1 MIPDYFFRTIA
12 ERRDWLT
19 YRAANFLSE
28 EGRQIPYL
36 FLSDPSQANG
46 NATKLRVY
54 IQGSIHGDEP
64 AADQGIMALIGKM
77 DANSTWTSSLLE
89 KMDIKILPRYNVDG
103 VHYFQRQLASNYD
116 PNRDLNKFDRQQTRD
131 IRGEFIEYNP
141 HLCMDLHEFRGPA
154 VYGGEWQHGNDALI
168 YASYNLNIHEDI
180 RAAQDDIF
188 LPVMDEYLTA
198 HGLRWDPYVVGTAS
212 DEPSRIEF
220 SEVLSEAKYAHF
232 GFGMTQ
238 ALSFLFEIRGISLA
252 NQHFQRRV
260 ATALLKLE
268 ATLDTARDRAEEV
281 YELVNSAREE
291 FISSTEDV
299 IVTEYTTPEE
309 RTFTMVN
316 TNNGSIV
323 DVLVDY
329 NHSNPAV
336 ANLTRSRP
344 EAYLIPRTWHE
355 IAELMKL
362 QGLEV
367 QTLEAEFRGT
377 VESLNI
383 TSSELATQLYEGRV
397 LNTVTTEASYK
408 DIVLPAGSFL
418 VSTRQQNAALAFASL
433 EPENVDSFVSWGII
447 PVQAAWEY
455 PIFRIL
461 E

>member
-1 MIPDYFFRTIA
+1 M
-12 ERRDWLT
+12 
-19 YRAANFLSE
+19 SE

-36 FLSDPSQANG
+36 FLSAPSHASS

-54 IQGSIHGDEP
+54 IQASIHGDEP
-64 AADQGIMALIGKM
+64 AADQAVMALVGKM
-77 DANSTWTSSLLE
+77 DANETWTASLLE

-116 PNRDLNKFDRQQTRD
+116 PNRDLNKFDRKQTRD
-131 IRGEFIEYNP
+131 IRREFINFNP

-154 VYGGEWQHGNDALI
+154 LYGGEWQHGNDGLI

-180 RAAQDDIF
+180 RSAQDDIF
-188 LPVMDEYLTA
+188 IPVMDEYLSS
-198 HGLRWDPYVVGTAS
+198 HGLRWGPYVVGSTS
-212 DEPSRIEF
+212 DEPGTRIQF

-238 ALSFLFEIRGISLA
+238 ALSFLFEMRGISLA
-252 NQHFQRRV
+252 NQHFQRRT

-281 YELVNSAREE
+281 YDLVESARAE
-291 FISSTEDV
+291 FIESTADV
-299 IVTEYTTPEE
+299 VITEHTTPEE
-309 RTFTMVN
+309 RLSTMVH
-316 TNNGSIV
+316 TQNGSVV

-344 EAYLIPRTWHE
+344 EAYLIPRTWVD
-355 IAELMKL
+355 IVELLKL
-362 QGLEV
+362 QGLGV
-367 QTLEAEFRGT
+367 QTLEQEFRGT

-383 TSSELATQLYEGRV
+383 TSSELAGELYEGRV
-397 LNTVTTEASYK
+397 LNTVTTEANYK
-408 DIVLPAGSFL
+408 EVNLPAGSFL
-418 VSTRQQNAALAFASL
+418 ISTRQQNAALAFASL

-447 PVQAAWEY
+447 PVQVAWEY
-455 PIFRIL
+455 PVFRVM